1 MLEEERLC
9 LLVLI
14 GVRADGSKE
23 LIALADG
30 HRESAGSWA
39 DLLRDAKRRGMRAP
53 VLAVASSLYRA
64 VYVRR
69 DARSLTCGSRTSS
82 TPTACPP
89 PAPPAPAAPGTGH
102 RAPTPSSNQISN
114 SRPQDSV
121 ITTTEVSHEVDREGT
136 EMAATLPGPEPAVTC
151 STGCG
156 AGSACRSSHRRS
168 LRRSSWASGWPISVR
183 MAKVRCHARRAASGR
198 PLASWVSPR
207 WLKVR
212 AS

>member
-89 PAPPAPAAPGTGH
+89 PAPAAPAAPAAPGTGH
-102 RAPTPSSNQISN
+102 RAPGTSSNQISN
-114 SRPQDSV
+114 SRPQDS
-121 ITTTEVSHEVDREGT
+121 
-136 EMAATLPGPEPAVTC
+136 AQ
-151 STGCG
+151 
-156 AGSACRSSHRRS
+156 
-168 LRRSSWASGWPISVR
+168 
-183 MAKVRCHARRAASGR
+183 
-198 PLASWVSPR
+198 
-207 WLKVR
+207 
-212 AS
+212 